1 MKRHTMLRGT
11 ALSAAAL
18 LTVSV
23 IAGCSSSN
31 PSGGT
36 GASGSGSKDV
46 ALVLGVKGS
55 PFFEAVQCGAKA
67 KAGQLGL
74 NLSVSAGDK
83 YSPDTEIPI
92 INAVQAAKPAVA
104 VITATDATALNNPIN
119 SLAKSGTKVI
129 MFDQSIS
136 ETSNL
141 TSQIIADNAQGGK
154 LAAQEMAKAIGEK
167 GKVFTIAPPPG
178 SAAEDA
184 RREAFSKEL
193 KNYPK
198 IQDLGAQYQADDP
211 AKAAQFVT
219 ATLAAHPDLA
229 GVFSTGDQGVIG
241 ALTGLRQ
248 ANSVGKVQVVGYD
261 AATAEVDAL
270 KNGEVAALI
279 AQNPR
284 QFGELAM
291 DAASKLVAGKTIPK
305 KIESELV
312 VIRKGE
318 NDKADKYEYKGN
330 C

>member
-1 MKRHTMLRGT
+1 MRTKRPLR
-11 ALSAAAL
+11 LAAL
-18 LTVSV
+18 GATAILATMTL
-23 IAGCSSSN
+23 AACSQAE
-31 PSGGT
+31 SGGGGEST
-36 GASGSGSKDV
+36 ASSKDV

-55 PFFEAVQCGAKA
+55 PFFQAVECGAKA
-67 KAGQLGL
+67 QAKVHGL

-92 INAVQAAKPAVA
+92 INALKAQKPAVA

-119 SLAKSGTKVI
+119 ALAEAGTKVI

-136 ETSNL
+136 DTSNV
-141 TSQIIADNAQGGK
+141 TAQIIADNAAGGK
-154 LAAQEMAKAIGEK
+154 LAGDEMAKAIGEK
-167 GKVFTIAPPPG
+167 GKVFTISPPPG

-184 RREAFSKEL
+184 RREAFAAEL
-193 KNYPK
+193 KKYPN
-198 IQDLGAQYQADDP
+198 IEYLGAQYQADDP

-248 ANSVGKVQVVGYD
+248 ANAIGKVQVVGYD

-270 KNGEVAALI
+270 KNGEVAALV

-291 DAASKLVAGKTIPK
+291 DAANSLINGKTIPK
-305 KIESELV
+305 KIDSELV

-318 NDKADKYEYKGN
+318 DAKADKYEYKGN